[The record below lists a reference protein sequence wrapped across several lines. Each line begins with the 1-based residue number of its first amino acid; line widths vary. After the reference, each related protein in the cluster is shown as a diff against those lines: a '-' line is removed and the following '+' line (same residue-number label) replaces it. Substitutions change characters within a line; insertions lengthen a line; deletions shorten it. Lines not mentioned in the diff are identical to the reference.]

1 MADREMVAATLA
13 AALLQGREFSG
24 PHSNPAGYAV
34 MVYRQVLNA
43 LRDSEPAP
51 ATAQSGPPTKP

>member
-1 MADREMVAATLA
+1 MADREMIAATLA
-13 AALLQGREFSG
+13 AALLNGRDFGG

-43 LRDSEPAP
+43 LDETPA
-51 ATAQSGPPTKP
+51 SPPHHLADPPP